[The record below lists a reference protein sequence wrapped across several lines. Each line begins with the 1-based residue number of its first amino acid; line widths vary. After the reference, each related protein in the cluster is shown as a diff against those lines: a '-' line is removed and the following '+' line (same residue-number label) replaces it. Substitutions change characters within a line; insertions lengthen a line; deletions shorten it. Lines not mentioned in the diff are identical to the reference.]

1 MFKKIAR
8 ALILTAGLLALVAP
22 AVPASAMTAHGRAA
36 SVALY
41 RVVRVGHCSA
51 RGDFATCVASGSVNK
66 PMVIYASVYA
76 SPNQHVSGAWSM
88 TCSKGTG
95 AGSKSGT
102 MSGTTPLRHRLRMPY
117 AHPDSC
123 SVAADAQLS
132 NRGTIN
138 VTITAH
144 V

>member
-1 MFKKIAR
+1 VIKKIAR
-8 ALILTAGLLALVAP
+8 TLMLAAGLLAMAAP
-22 AVPASAMTAHGRAA
+22 AVASAGPVHGRAA

-66 PMVIYASVYA
+66 PTVIYAHVYA

-88 TCSKGTG
+88 TCTKGTG

-102 MSGTTPLRHRLRMPY
+102 MSGTTPLRHTLRMPY
-117 AHPDSC
+117 VHPDSC

>member
-1 MFKKIAR
+1 VIKNIAK
-8 ALILTAGLLALVAP
+8 ALMLTAGLLAMVAL
-22 AVPASAMTAHGRAA
+22 AVPASASPVHGRAA

-51 RGDFATCVASGSVNK
+51 RGDFATCVASGNVNK
-66 PMVIYASVYA
+66 PTVIYASVYA
-76 SPNQHVSGAWSM
+76 SPNQHVSGDWSM
-88 TCSKGTG
+88 TCTKGTG

-117 AHPDSC
+117 VHPDSC

-132 NRGTIN
+132 NGGRIN